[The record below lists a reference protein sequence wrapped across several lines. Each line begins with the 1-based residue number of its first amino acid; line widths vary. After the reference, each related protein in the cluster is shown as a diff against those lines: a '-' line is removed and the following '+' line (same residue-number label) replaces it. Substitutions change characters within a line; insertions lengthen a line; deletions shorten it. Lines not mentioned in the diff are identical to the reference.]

1 MQVRDATP
9 DDVDA
14 VRGVFR
20 RASWSNEGDRPAL
33 TAHPEWL
40 HWDPDPAMLTRVA
53 VVDGIIGGF
62 ASGRPEATFMELV
75 DLFTDPAMMR
85 RGIATALVDDL
96 ADIAAGLGL
105 ASLDVSANEHAL
117 AFYERAGFV
126 VIGTATIESGTA
138 PRMRREIT
146 T

>member
-40 HWDPDPAMLTRVA
+40 RWDPDPSMLTRVA

-85 RGIATALVDDL
+85 RGIASALVDDL

-105 ASLDVSANEHAL
+105 ASLDVSANDHAL

-126 VIGTATIESGTA
+126 VIGTAAIESGTA
-138 PRMRREIT
+138 PRMRRKIT